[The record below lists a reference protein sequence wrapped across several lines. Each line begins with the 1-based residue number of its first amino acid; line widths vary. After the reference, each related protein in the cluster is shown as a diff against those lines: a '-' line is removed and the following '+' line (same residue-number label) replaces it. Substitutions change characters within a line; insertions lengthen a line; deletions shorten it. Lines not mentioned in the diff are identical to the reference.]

1 MYNQTYEDYIRSIL
15 GYPNQM
21 DNTYSTNTRE
31 NVYMQSMSDV
41 NSDEIE
47 QFYPEIY
54 KIVYPM
60 VCKVCNNNTR
70 PITKELIESMTN
82 DIYFSIES
90 DNEIGLNITL
100 VNNVRTS
107 DNSSNA
113 NSLNSSNSPN
123 TSNNSNNTNN
133 FNNSNRFSNS
143 NNFANSVNL
152 SQQNT
157 TGKVNQSSTR
167 RSSESQDKVENRED
181 TAIRNDNRRIRN
193 NSLRDLIQILI
204 IRQLLR
210 NRHNRPNRPNP
221 PPPRPPFPGGPG
233 QGPGQGRPPIM
244 PRSSFYNETYPMR
257 FQDIYET
264 F

>member
-21 DNTYSTNTRE
+21 DNTYSINTRE

-70 PITKELIESMTN
+70 PITKDLIESMTN

-100 VNNVRTS
+100 GNDVRAS
-107 DNSSNA
+107 DNYSSNS
-113 NSLNSSNSPN
+113 NSLNSSN
-123 TSNNSNNTNN
+123 TQNNSNNTNN
-133 FNNSNRFSNS
+133 FNNSNSFSNT
-143 NNFANSVNL
+143 NNFVNSVNL

-157 TGKVNQSSTR
+157 TGKVNQNSTR
-167 RSSESQDKVENRED
+167 KSTENQERLENREV

>member
-15 GYPNQM
+15 GYPRQM
-21 DNTYSTNTRE
+21 DNTYSTNTGE
-31 NVYMQSMSDV
+31 NVYMQSTSDV

-60 VCKVCNNNTR
+60 VCKVCNNNTS
-70 PITKELIESMTN
+70 PITKELIENMTN

-100 VNNVRTS
+100 GNDVRASSSS
-107 DNSSNA
+107 DNSN
-113 NSLNSSNSPN
+113 NYVKPINRNLHNEENRPTISSNKK
-123 TSNNSNNTNN
+123 TSEQI
-133 FNNSNRFSNS
+133 
-143 NNFANSVNL
+143 A
-152 SQQNT
+152 
-157 TGKVNQSSTR
+157 KI
-167 RSSESQDKVENRED
+167 ENRNVKE
-181 TAIRNDNRRIRN
+181 TKSENRQIRN

-204 IRQLLR
+204 IRQLLK
-210 NRHNRPNRPNP
+210 NRRNRPNRPNQLP
-221 PPPRPPFPGGPG
+221 LRPPFPGRPG
-233 QGPGQGRPPIM
+233 GMEQGPGQGRPQFM
-244 PRSSFYNETYPMR
+244 PRSSFYNESNPMR